1 MKHSIFLEKKKN
13 TFVLWKGREGMP
25 IYFRE
30 IFRERREG
38 LPIHFREI
46 FRKYH
51 SAILFIPHWSEPCHM
66 VQGNLIFI
74 LSRQVPSYKI
84 QNSVGKEKKTRI
96 EDRILSVKPVRTV
109 QRNSTNRTHK
119 LKRFILRNWHTG
131 LWGLSSPK
139 FVGPDENSGRSW
151 CFNINT

>member
-13 TFVLWKGREGMP
+13 MFVLWKGREGMP

-38 LPIHFREI
+38 LPVHFRDI

-51 SAILFIPHWSEPCHM
+51 STLLFIPYWSEPCHM

-74 LSRQVPSYKI
+74 LSSQVPSYKI
-84 QNSVGKEKKTRI
+84 QDSVGKEKKTRMQ
-96 EDRILSVKPVRTV
+96 DRIFSVKPVRTV
-109 QRNSTNRTHK
+109 QRNRTNRTHIS
-119 LKRFILRNWHTG
+119 KRFILRNWYTG
-131 LWGLSSPK
+131 LQGLANLK
-139 FVGPDENSGRSW
+139 FVGPDENSGRS
-151 CFNINT
+151 